1 MYQRSTATE
10 DFVILLGYERVEFT
24 DCVEELDWFGE
35 KKVIFRAVME
45 THPDAKGRE
54 LSEGIIPKEVVP
66 GTKKVQQ
73 EVIILDDDDLI

>member
-10 DFVILLGYERVEFT
+10 GFVILLGHERVEFT
-24 DCVEELDWFGE
+24 DCVEELDCFGE

-45 THPDAKGRE
+45 THPDATGRE

-66 GTKKVQQ
+66 GAKKVQQ